1 MICTLNS
8 RRCDKNVWINHRYQW
23 KTADNWQKLLDQIF
37 KEGSFDFYGPD
48 NFPYEKIISN
58 GPYQI
63 EEYDEEGR
71 LIFEINENYYGETPE
86 IERLIIRFDPDIN
99 NLITMLKEEEI
110 DALTIPVDPGL
121 MAELEQSNN
130 IKLMIKS
137 GNLMEH
143 LALSLKPSE

>member
-1 MICTLNS
+1 M
-8 RRCDKNVWINHRYQW
+8 
-23 KTADNWQKLLDQIF
+23 
-37 KEGSFDFYGPD
+37 
-48 NFPYEKIISN
+48 
-58 GPYQI
+58 
-63 EEYDEEGR
+63 EYDKDGY
-71 LIFEINENYYGETPE
+71 LTLEINENYYGETPE